1 MTLRP
6 ALPITTD
13 EATDCLDRL
22 VDAFA
27 RTDTEAYFEVLDP
40 DATFVFAGEPEPLAG
55 RDAYRSLWD
64 GWVASGWRVASCN
77 STERRVTLAGP
88 VAILTHRVLTSTTGP
103 DGGQGLDERETVV
116 VARSGDGVVRVL
128 HEHLSPTTS
137 PKTTEESAR

>member
-6 ALPITTD
+6 TLPITKD

-27 RTDTEAYFEVLDP
+27 RTDTEAYFAVLDP
-40 DATFVFAGEPEPLAG
+40 DATFAFAGEPEPLAG

-64 GWVASGWRVASCN
+64 GWVASGWRVTSCE

-103 DGGQGLDERETVV
+103 DGGQRLDERESVV
-116 VARSGDGVVRVL
+116 VARCGDGVVRVL
-128 HEHLSPTTS
+128 HEHLSPTTCAE
-137 PKTTEESAR
+137 TTEESAR